1 MVAYGINKTK
11 FQKGSGV
18 MDTLLRPFTVDKYN
32 LGERHARSLDPEH
45 FLQGYNYV
53 GPFTNLKYRE
63 QIHDDQPLNDL
74 DATAKEHD

>member
-1 MVAYGINKTK
+1 MVCFSHNKTK

-32 LGERHARSLDPEH
+32 LGERHARSLDPNH

-53 GPFTNLKYRE
+53 RPFSALSYRE
-63 QIHDDQPLNDL
+63 KKYMMISP
-74 DATAKEHD
+74 